1 MAARQYHHGS
11 AKIEGP
17 AAGKNT
23 SGGVSLC
30 FGQCKQEPRLVGGH
44 SSTWTWY
51 TSGQTTAINWHDAI
65 NRQLATVHQS
75 SLGRRWLMN
84 GNKGLQLQCDD
95 SSLYQSICKFQS
107 TFMVHSGV
115 NLLIFRADPSSRYSG
130 ALGSR
135 MNGARPGVTV
145 PKYTNFPL
153 VAAKLFKWQ
162 N

>member
-1 MAARQYHHGS
+1 M
-11 AKIEGP
+11 
-17 AAGKNT
+17 
-23 SGGVSLC
+23 SLC

-84 GNKGLQLQCDD
+84 GNKGLPLQCDD
-95 SSLYQSICKFQS
+95 SSLYQSICKFES

-130 ALGSR
+130 LGEPNEWSK
-135 MNGARPGVTV
+135 ARCDRAKIHQLSVGCRKVV
-145 PKYTNFPL
+145 Q
-153 VAAKLFKWQ
+153 VAKLTHRNDLFVFATS
-162 N
+162 